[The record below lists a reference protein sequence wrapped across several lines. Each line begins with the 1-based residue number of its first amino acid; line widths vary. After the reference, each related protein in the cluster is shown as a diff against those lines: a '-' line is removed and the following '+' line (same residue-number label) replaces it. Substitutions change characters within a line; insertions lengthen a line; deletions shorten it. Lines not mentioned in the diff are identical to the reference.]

1 VISAPSAV
9 YGNLAVNFASEMVVF
24 AQPVQCCSGNRV
36 CRAKSNSALPEYIE
50 NRVEFSDKS
59 GLGLFL
65 VSKAACPL
73 QRKAN
78 GRVAMIYQQP
88 LPSPYPTLDDAE
100 LTSRIVAAKA
110 KLGDSVVILTHHYQR
125 PEIVALGDMRG
136 DSLKLAQ
143 FAAAQEKS
151 KYIVYC
157 GVHFMAESADILKRG
172 QQVVVLPDLGAGC
185 DMADMADA
193 DDVELAWDELVSVL
207 GHESIMPVTYINST
221 AALKAFVGKKGGIV
235 CTSSNAENIVRW
247 SLEQRQAI
255 FFFPDQ
261 HLGRNTCKRLGYTPE
276 SMLLWK
282 PGVPLGGQAP
292 ERIRDSRIF
301 LWEGHCPVHA
311 MFTLKQIRAL
321 RAQDSAIKIITH
333 PECPMEVVDESDA
346 VGSTEFIVKTIAE
359 SPAGSKWAVGTE
371 MNLVNRIAKENP
383 DKTVVSLNRFMCL
396 CGTMNRIDLAHLAW
410 ALESIVS
417 GHPENVITVGE
428 PERSLARASLD
439 RMLTMS

>member
-1 VISAPSAV
+1 
-9 YGNLAVNFASEMVVF
+9 
-24 AQPVQCCSGNRV
+24 
-36 CRAKSNSALPEYIE
+36 
-50 NRVEFSDKS
+50 
-59 GLGLFL
+59 
-65 VSKAACPL
+65 
-73 QRKAN
+73 
-78 GRVAMIYQQP
+78 MIYQQP

-221 AALKAFVGKKGGIV
+221 AALKAFVGKKGGVV

-255 FFFPDQ
+255 FFFSRSTFRSQYLQTIGIHPGKYVALEAWRSAGRSSSRKNSRQ
-261 HLGRNTCKRLGYTPE
+261 SNFSLGRSLSRSCNVHLKADKCSTRSRFGNQNHH
-276 SMLLWK
+276 SSRMSD
-282 PGVPLGGQAP
+282 GSGG
-292 ERIRDSRIF
+292 
-301 LWEGHCPVHA
+301 
-311 MFTLKQIRAL
+311 
-321 RAQDSAIKIITH
+321 
-333 PECPMEVVDESDA
+333 
-346 VGSTEFIVKTIAE
+346 
-359 SPAGSKWAVGTE
+359 
-371 MNLVNRIAKENP
+371 
-383 DKTVVSLNRFMCL
+383 
-396 CGTMNRIDLAHLAW
+396 
-410 ALESIVS
+410 
-417 GHPENVITVGE
+417 
-428 PERSLARASLD
+428 
-439 RMLTMS
+439 

>member
-1 VISAPSAV
+1 
-9 YGNLAVNFASEMVVF
+9 
-24 AQPVQCCSGNRV
+24 
-36 CRAKSNSALPEYIE
+36 
-50 NRVEFSDKS
+50 
-59 GLGLFL
+59 
-65 VSKAACPL
+65 
-73 QRKAN
+73 
-78 GRVAMIYQQP
+78 MIYQQP
-88 LPSPYPTLDDAE
+88 LPSPYPSLSSEE
-100 LTSRIVAAKA
+100 LTARILAAKST
-110 KLGDSVVILTHHYQR
+110 LGDSAVVLTHHYQR

-143 FAAAQEKS
+143 FAASQEKA

-172 QQVVVLPDLGAGC
+172 QQTVVLPDLGAGC

-193 DDVELAWDELVSVL
+193 DDVEVAWNELVEVL

-235 CTSSNAENIVRW
+235 CTSSNAEKIVRW
-247 SLEQRQAI
+247 SLEQRKAI

-261 HLGRNTCKRLGYTPE
+261 HLGRNTCKRLGHAVE

-282 PGVPLGGQAP
+282 PGVPLGGQSAD
-292 ERIRDSRIF
+292 RIKDSRIF

-311 MFTLKQIRAL
+311 MFTLRQIQSL
-321 RAQDSAIKIITH
+321 RAADSNIRIITH
-333 PECPMEVVDESDA
+333 PECPMEVVDASDA

-371 MNLVNRIAKENP
+371 MNLVNRIAAENP
-383 DKTVVSLNRFMCL
+383 DKTIVSLNRFMCL

-410 ALESIVS
+410 SLEKIVA
-417 GHPENVITVGE
+417 GHPENVIVVEE
-428 PERSLARASLD
+428 PQRSLARLALD
-439 RMLTMS
+439 RMLQMSV